1 MRENGMRQELMKK
14 TTICCICFFVIAMG
28 SIIYLSVHK
37 VVTIEGVAQDEVAGE
52 TIATGNESHALAF
65 QPGEA
70 DSSYL
75 RIPLPEGCKASD
87 ITIENHYMDQ
97 ELWIYVPGGN
107 EDFYRENVLSGNHQ
121 MINAGSFD
129 LVQGGIVLNLQ
140 LTGICECRTIL
151 ENENLYISFL
161 TPREVYDRIVV
172 IDPAYGGREE
182 GAVRNGLKEKNVV
195 LAVAR
200 ALKEKLDGEDI
211 KVYYT
216 RMDNIYEDESD
227 RIILG
232 NGAKADMYI
241 RIETAC
247 GEASEEYG
255 IRALYNGTY
264 FIPGFGNIELADTLE
279 REVTV
284 SVSGKA
290 QGLLEEPDPDSILYQ
305 LTIPAATIQVGYL
318 SNAQEARLLSR
329 EDYIRRIADGIYQ
342 SIMTVYEMQEKN
354 G

>member
-1 MRENGMRQELMKK
+1 
-14 TTICCICFFVIAMG
+14 
-28 SIIYLSVHK
+28 
-37 VVTIEGVAQDEVAGE
+37 
-52 TIATGNESHALAF
+52 
-65 QPGEA
+65 
-70 DSSYL
+70 
-75 RIPLPEGCKASD
+75 
-87 ITIENHYMDQ
+87 
-97 ELWIYVPGGN
+97 
-107 EDFYRENVLSGNHQ
+107 
-121 MINAGSFD
+121 
-129 LVQGGIVLNLQ
+129 
-140 LTGICECRTIL
+140 
-151 ENENLYISFL
+151 
-161 TPREVYDRIVV
+161 
-172 IDPAYGGREE
+172 
-182 GAVRNGLKEKNVV
+182 
-195 LAVAR
+195 
-200 ALKEKLDGEDI
+200 
-211 KVYYT
+211 
-216 RMDNIYEDESD
+216 MDNIYEDESD

-247 GEASEEYG
+247 EEASEEYG

-290 QGLLEEPDPDSILYQ
+290 QGLLEDPDPNSVLYQ

-342 SIMTVYEMQEKN
+342 SIMKVYEIQEKN